1 MPSSSKQTS
10 RLSALLL
17 GVLSCVLIGNTDAG
31 AAAPGEKI
39 DMSAPMG
46 ISDEKDLER
55 WMTYYYLHPQPDLL
69 VPALMLADQKGL
81 LQGDAQAPLT
91 AFVSQVMAQNPTR
104 IPGWF
109 QQLQVLKDKSKS
121 VILTALWWSNT
132 KEGKEQLAAVIKSLP
147 EKAQADLQSQCAG
160 NATPIEKMDINS
172 PAVLDE
178 LWGAFCAT
186 GDEKYVNRLMTTLP
200 WVEGAEKDYNKLMI
214 GGAARW
220 SLTSNAQQHPKVM
233 KLVLRTRDT
242 QPALR
247 KVLDQ
252 VVSGGKKTASVPAK
266 TADAK

>member
-1 MPSSSKQTS
+1 MPRSSKQTF

-17 GVLSCVLIGNTDAG
+17 GVLSCVLIGNTGSG
-31 AAAPGEKI
+31 AVYAADKI

-46 ISDEKDLER
+46 IANEHDLER

-69 VPALMLADQKGL
+69 VPAMMLADQKGL
-81 LQGDAQAPLT
+81 LQGEAQAPFT
-91 AFVSQVMAQNPTR
+91 AFISQVMAQNPTR

-109 QQLQVLKDKSKS
+109 QQLQVLKDKSKPA
-121 VILTALWWSNT
+121 ILTALWWSNT

-147 EKAQADLQSQCAG
+147 EKSQAALQSQCAG
-160 NATPIEKMDINS
+160 NATPIDKMDITS

-178 LWGAFCAT
+178 LWGAFCAS

-200 WVEGAEKDYNKLMI
+200 WIEGTEKDYNKLMI

-220 SLTSNAQQHPKVM
+220 SLTSNVQQHPKVM
-233 KLVLRTRDT
+233 KLVLRTRET

-252 VVSGGKKTASVPAK
+252 VLTGGKKTASVPAK

>member
-1 MPSSSKQTS
+1 MPRSSKQTS

-17 GVLSCVLIGNTDAG
+17 GMLSCVLIGNTTGVAF
-31 AAAPGEKI
+31 AADKI

-46 ISDEKDLER
+46 IANEQDLER

-81 LQGDAQAPLT
+81 LQGDAQAPFT
-91 AFVSQVMAQNPTR
+91 AFISQVMAQNPTR

-109 QQLQVLKDKSKS
+109 QQLQVLKDKSKPA
-121 VILTALWWSNT
+121 ILTALWWSNT

-160 NATPIEKMDINS
+160 NATPIEKMDITS

-186 GDEKYVNRLMTTLP
+186 GDEKYVNRLMSTLP
-200 WVEGAEKDYNKLMI
+200 WVDADKDYNKLMI

-233 KLVLRTRDT
+233 KLVLKTRET

-252 VVSGGKKTASVPAK
+252 VVSGTKKTAAAPAK